1 MNIPFL
7 KKYQPKKY
15 KDFVIDE
22 QYVEL
27 LNTLKDMNNLNILL
41 VGNPGCGKTSL
52 IYATIREYYNL
63 VKIPKDNIL
72 LITNLKE
79 QGIQY
84 YRNEVKTFCQTPSII
99 SGKKKFIILDDID
112 CINDQSQQVFRNCI
126 DKYSHNVHFL
136 SSCSNTQKVIDSL
149 QSRCSII
156 KLKPFTKKKL
166 KKIFKNITNN
176 ENLNIDKPSENFIL
190 NLCNNSVRLLIN
202 YLEKFKLLNIQIT
215 KEKVKEICTNISY
228 YEFEQYTEEWYK
240 KKNLLKAI
248 NIINNVYKKGYS
260 VMDIFDSY
268 FMFIKICD
276 ILSDDEKYK
285 VIKVLLKYIAIFHTL
300 HESDI
305 ELALFTNEIYKI
317 L

>member
-7 KKYQPKKY
+7 KKYQPKIY

-63 VKIPKDNIL
+63 LKIPKDNIL

-112 CINDQSQQVFRNCI
+112 YINDQSQQVFRNCI

-166 KKIFKNITNN
+166 KKIFKNITNS
-176 ENLNIDKPSENFIL
+176 ENLNIDKLAEKFIL

-202 YLEKFKLLNIQIT
+202 YLEKFKLLNIKIT

-276 ILSDDEKYK
+276 ILSDHEKFK
-285 VIKVLLKYIAIFHTL
+285 VIKILLKYIAIFHTL

-305 ELALFTNEIYKI
+305 ELALFTNEIYK
-317 L
+317 LL